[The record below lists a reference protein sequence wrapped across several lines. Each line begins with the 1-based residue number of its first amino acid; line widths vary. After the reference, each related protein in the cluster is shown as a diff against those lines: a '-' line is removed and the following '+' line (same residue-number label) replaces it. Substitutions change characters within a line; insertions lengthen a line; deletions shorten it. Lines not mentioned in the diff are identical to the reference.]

1 MSTVKI
7 WSLIQCAMKGQDLGT
22 EKVFREN
29 QLARVK
35 SHTLLIACS
44 AKEIDFSK
52 MFQSIQLSIFMQ
64 FQVKN
69 QDIKE
74 DLRDNLQ
81 N

>member
-1 MSTVKI
+1 
-7 WSLIQCAMKGQDLGT
+7 MKGQDLGT

-29 QLARVK
+29 QLARPRVK
-35 SHTLLIACS
+35 SHTLLIACC

-64 FQVKN
+64 LQVKN
-69 QDIKE
+69 QDVKE
-74 DLRDNLQ
+74 NLRDNLK